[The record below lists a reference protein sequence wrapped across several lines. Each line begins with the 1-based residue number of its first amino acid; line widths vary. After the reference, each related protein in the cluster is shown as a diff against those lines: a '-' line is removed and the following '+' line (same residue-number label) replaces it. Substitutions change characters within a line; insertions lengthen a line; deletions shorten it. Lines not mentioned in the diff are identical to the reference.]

1 MNKTCLTMT
10 LKKQN
15 WRRLLAILM
24 LVAISIGVVACSAP
38 APAQQPSATQPP
50 ATQPSASQPTTA
62 PQATTAP
69 QPTTA
74 PPPADAPVSGGTL
87 IMGFSRDFPTL
98 DPPVPNSDFLNRVLN
113 SVLDPLV
120 WQPEP
125 GKFYPGLAESW
136 EVSPDAKTYTFKLR
150 KDVKFQDGTPFNA
163 QAVKFTFDRV
173 ADPKTKALLVFLIGP
188 YDKTEVID
196 DYTVKVSFKAPY
208 PLFLH
213 NLSATGARPISPTA
227 VQKWGDD
234 FGQHIV
240 GTGPFMLTK
249 YTKDEYTFTKFPDY
263 NWAPTFLNHKG
274 PAYLDGF
281 TYRLIPEDA
290 TRVIALEKGE
300 VQYIDAVPAQD
311 YKRLS
316 ATFNMKTIDLP
327 GLPQILQMNVT
338 RPLMSDKRVR
348 QAIQLAVDHKKIVDV
363 VFFGLVRPAYGVLSS
378 PTLGYWKGVEDLYK
392 YDPAKAKALLQ
403 EAGWKPGSDGIMAKD
418 GQRLSLLYVTTNT
431 ATTVQTGE
439 VIQGMLKEVGI
450 EMKIEAMTNAASLA
464 RYQVGDYDIGRLG
477 EQNADPSIM
486 SAPVHSRNIKG
497 GTQGN
502 RSKYSNPDVDA
513 KLDAAEQEVDLTKR
527 LKMYEDLQKTVMDEA
542 FILGGSEQA
551 LFFAS
556 AKSIQNLA
564 YDNVGRHY
572 LLNTWIKK

>member
-1 MNKTCLTMT
+1 MKAARSARMFRYAS
-10 LKKQN
+10 
-15 WRRLLAILM
+15 RRFLLATWILVLVS
-24 LVAISIGVVACSAP
+24 LVAVACTAP
-38 APAQQPSATQPP
+38 APATQPP
-50 ATQPSASQPTTA
+50 ASQPSPAAAQPTA
-62 PQATTAP
+62 A
-69 QPTTA
+69 QPKVDT
-74 PPPADAPVSGGTL
+74 PVSGGTL
-87 IMGFSRDFPTL
+87 VMGFSRDFPTL

-113 SVLDPLV
+113 TVLDPLV

-125 GKFYPGLAESW
+125 GKFVPGLAESW

-150 KDVKFQDGTPFNA
+150 KDVKFHDGTPFNA

-188 YDKTEVID
+188 YDKSEVID
-196 DYTVKVSFKAPY
+196 DYTVKVTFKNSY

-213 NLSATGARPISPTA
+213 NLSATGARPISPAA
-227 VQKWGDD
+227 VAKWGND
-234 FGQHIV
+234 FGQNVV

-249 YTKDEYTFTKFPDY
+249 YTKDEYTFTRYADY
-263 NWAPTFLNHKG
+263 NWAPAFLNHKG

-281 TYRLIPEDA
+281 VYRVIPEEA

-311 YKRLS
+311 YKRLQ
-316 ATFNMKTIDLP
+316 ANFDTVKIDLP

-348 QAIQLAVDHKKIVDV
+348 QAIQFAVDHQKIVDV
-363 VFFGLVRPAYGVLSS
+363 VFFGLLRPAYGVMSS

-392 YDPAKAKALLQ
+392 YNLDKAKALLE
-403 EAGWKPGSDGIMAKD
+403 EAGWKPGPDGIRVKD

-431 ATTVQTGE
+431 AATVKTGE
-439 VIQGMLKEVGI
+439 VIQGMLQEVGI
-450 EMKIEAMTNAASLA
+450 EMKIDAMTNAASLA

-477 EQNADPSIM
+477 EQNADPGIL
-486 SAPVHSRNIKG
+486 SAPIHSRNIKG

-502 RSKYSNPDVDA
+502 RSKYSNPEVDA
-513 KLDAAEQEVDLTKR
+513 KLDAAEQELDLTKR
-527 LKMYEDLQKTVMDEA
+527 LKMYEELQKTVMDEA

-556 AKSIQNLA
+556 AKSVQNLT
-564 YDNVGRHY
+564 YDNMGRHF